1 MTNCLLLVEYLQLSV
16 DVDRVSHKEKDWR
29 RWSGLFESL
38 FDELLDAVLCRLA
51 NRGCVGL
58 GVVFRAVHATTCET
72 RCVLVAAEGQGA
84 IWIDELCEHVQ
95 LKAHIV
101 EVVDC
106 ANDLVQRLLNK
117 IWSDAAISCKFDL
130 AL

>member
-1 MTNCLLLVEYLQLSV
+1 M
-16 DVDRVSHKEKDWR
+16 
-29 RWSGLFESL
+29 
-38 FDELLDAVLCRLA
+38 
-51 NRGCVGL
+51 
-58 GVVFRAVHATTCET
+58 
-72 RCVLVAAEGQGA
+72 AAEGQRA